1 VNPGRGGQSCPP
13 HADEGIGG
21 ARLGLM
27 GDPGT
32 FAGHGPAMQG
42 IAALGSNA
50 GAWNQ
55 RILLNSDID
64 CICENSVCAACNAV
78 LSSWYW
84 LNASA

>member
-1 VNPGRGGQSCPP
+1 MAPGG
-13 HADEGIGG
+13 
-21 ARLGLM
+21 
-27 GDPGT
+27 PGPAQRYLT
-32 FAGHGPAMQG
+32 AETKKAAMQG

-55 RILLNSDID
+55 RILLYSDID

>member
-1 VNPGRGGQSCPP
+1 MPRPDLHGFVQV
-13 HADEGIGG
+13 G
-21 ARLGLM
+21 AFRNQQE
-27 GDPGT
+27 
-32 FAGHGPAMQG
+32 AESQRARVAMLG